1 MNDLYITPDEVLE
14 YDIKGHKFEFSPITV
29 QEYMEHANLF
39 ANFEKL
45 NTPQQDK
52 FRNFVAGKIVRVDD
66 TKFEAKQIH
75 VMRPKIFFEVVSKM
89 VEQLNLKDE
98 DSTFHTSQ

>member
-1 MNDLYITPDEVLE
+1 MDDLYITPDDVIEHE
-14 YDIKGHKFEFSPITV
+14 IKGHKFEFSPITV
-29 QEYMEHANLF
+29 QEYMENANLF

-52 FRNFVAGKIVRVDD
+52 FRNFVADKILRIDGKAFD
-66 TKFEAKQIH
+66 KKQIH

-98 DSTFHTSQ
+98 DNTFHTSQ